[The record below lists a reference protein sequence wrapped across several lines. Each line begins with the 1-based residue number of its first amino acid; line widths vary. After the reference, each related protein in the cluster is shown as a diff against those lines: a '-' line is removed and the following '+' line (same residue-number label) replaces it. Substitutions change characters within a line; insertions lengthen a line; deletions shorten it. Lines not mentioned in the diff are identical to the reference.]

1 MLLSII
7 KNTQL
12 LKIYDTIKTSFWFTP
27 CLILVCTLC
36 ACTLFLCI
44 DLYSGFYRI
53 GWLHFLYHSDA
64 DIIRT
69 LLTTIAGSVMTVV
82 SITFSITIVA
92 LTNASSQFGPR
103 LIRNFM
109 EDVSTQIVLGV
120 FISLFVYCLILT
132 RMTDHF
138 ANQSFLPGLTIAG
151 AALMTLFGI
160 LLLIYFIHHVAQ
172 SLQSDHIIDNVYS
185 ELQSSIRKIFDQQK
199 AKESC
204 ESQDINEPT
213 AGTLPVSLK
222 SPYCG
227 YIQAINYD
235 QLTEWMSKLD
245 GHIEVIVA
253 PGDFVVSR
261 KTTMLCNVKTLS
273 TTDETNL
280 HNCFTLGSKR
290 TPIQDPE
297 FAVDQLVEIAL
308 RALSPGIND
317 PYSAIAC
324 VDKLTAM
331 ICDLTQETFP
341 KGIVFDNQGNQR
353 LNYKVTSFEGLAN
366 TAYDQIR
373 QYSQNCLAVSL
384 RQLEGLVCI
393 AEQAN
398 EASHWS
404 FVRHQ
409 KHMIEHG
416 LKQQSLIDLDRE
428 KINSRLKHLNTL
440 LNRGD

>member
-27 CLILVCTLC
+27 CLILLSTLC

-44 DLYSGFYRI
+44 DLYRGFYRI

-132 RMTDHF
+132 RMTNYF
-138 ANQSFLPGLTIAG
+138 ANLSFLPSLTIAG

-222 SPYCG
+222 SPLCG
-227 YIQAINYD
+227 YIQAIDYN
-235 QLTEWMSKLD
+235 QLTEWMTELD

-261 KTTMLCNVKTLS
+261 KITVLCDVKTLS

-297 FAVDQLVEIAL
+297 FAVDQ
-308 RALSPGIND
+308 
-317 PYSAIAC
+317 
-324 VDKLTAM
+324 
-331 ICDLTQETFP
+331 
-341 KGIVFDNQGNQR
+341 
-353 LNYKVTSFEGLAN
+353 
-366 TAYDQIR
+366 
-373 QYSQNCLAVSL
+373 
-384 RQLEGLVCI
+384 
-393 AEQAN
+393 
-398 EASHWS
+398 
-404 FVRHQ
+404 
-409 KHMIEHG
+409 
-416 LKQQSLIDLDRE
+416 
-428 KINSRLKHLNTL
+428 
-440 LNRGD
+440 